1 MVAQRPLNERVT
13 QDAGPG
19 RTEST
24 SEGDLEYRRAPVPDP
39 KPKRNRP
46 MKLKVNDLLGE
57 KEGGIRPAITFTMRR
72 CPESQPQP
80 DGQVLSQRL
89 VRIRKTYIARVL
101 CTRLAVHVCWCVMHA
116 ARCAFYLLCCCIAIL
131 DTTPWG
137 MGKWMLD
144 QRLTFVVLVWL
155 E

>member
-1 MVAQRPLNERVT
+1 
-13 QDAGPG
+13 
-19 RTEST
+19 
-24 SEGDLEYRRAPVPDP
+24 
-39 KPKRNRP
+39 

-101 CTRLAVHVCWCVMHA
+101 CTRLAVHVCVLVRNACRSM
-116 ARCAFYLLCCCIAIL
+116 RFL
-131 DTTPWG
+131 
-137 MGKWMLD
+137 
-144 QRLTFVVLVWL
+144 FVVLL
-155 E
+155 HRHTGYHTLGHGKMDAGPTPDFCCACLA